1 MPPPPPPPPPPM
13 PVMGG
18 PPPPPPPPPGGPPA
32 ANLPSR
38 PPTGAGRGALLGE
51 IGKGKALRKA
61 VTNDRSA
68 PSVGKVANSSA
79 GPPIGGAPPV
89 PGMGMG
95 GMPKPPG
102 GLAPPAPGNRARS
115 NSDQSGRESSGAGMD
130 AAPQLGGLFAGGM
143 PKLRKSRGGVDTV
156 ERQVLLRTQ
165 AAHHERAQ
173 AAGRRGTQHT
183 RKTVTAAAAHRQ
195 EGTTSPHRQEAAP
208 PTGLA
213 QTILLHA
220 EPATLHSRNASAAAA
235 ALCST
240 GTTPSTSVGGT
251 SSASATST
259 TALGCSP
266 PATFSSDI
274 LSGTTTTAAS
284 TVCRPSKP
292 GSPSRHPRSKP
303 AALPLAKHAFTLS
316 APNGAASP
324 SPTRSAG
331 GLTSPPPPGAAG
343 GGGARYVVHDP
354 RWKFQDDSML
364 PKPREFVG
372 GTRKYRAGRGSSVPL
387 DLAALSA

>member
-51 IGKGKALRKA
+51 IGRGKALRKA

-68 PSVGKVANSSA
+68 PIVGKSANSSA

-143 PKLRKSRGGVDTV
+143 PKLRKSRGGVDTGASDSSSYLSDP
-156 ERQVLLRTQ
+156 ESS
-165 AAHHERAQ
+165 
-173 AAGRRGTQHT
+173 GRSFSAPKPPTMSAPRPPG
-183 RKTVTAAAAHRQ
+183 AAAPSIPGR
-195 EGTTSPHRQEAAP
+195 P
-208 PTGLA
+208 
-213 QTILLHA
+213 
-220 EPATLHSRNASAAAA
+220 NASAAAA
-235 ALCST
+235 AHCST

-274 LSGTTTTAAS
+274 FSGTTTTAAS

-303 AALPLAKHAFTLS
+303 AALPLAKQR
-316 APNGAASP
+316 AP
-324 SPTRSAG
+324 
-331 GLTSPPPPGAAG
+331 
-343 GGGARYVVHDP
+343 GGARP
-354 RWKFQDDSML
+354 
-364 PKPREFVG
+364 
-372 GTRKYRAGRGSSVPL
+372 
-387 DLAALSA
+387 